1 MARVSSLSSE
11 NGIYLLLVYV
21 CVQVL
26 DFVHNCNGIVLS
38 HALSSLSKICHD
50 MNCSPNN

>member
-11 NGIYLLLVYV
+11 NGINLLLYV
-21 CVQVL
+21 CLQLL

-50 MNCSPNN
+50 MNCNPNN

>member
-1 MARVSSLSSE
+1 MARVSSLSGE
-11 NGIYLLLVYV
+11 NGIYLLLYV

-26 DFVHNCNGIVLS
+26 DFVHNYNGIVLS